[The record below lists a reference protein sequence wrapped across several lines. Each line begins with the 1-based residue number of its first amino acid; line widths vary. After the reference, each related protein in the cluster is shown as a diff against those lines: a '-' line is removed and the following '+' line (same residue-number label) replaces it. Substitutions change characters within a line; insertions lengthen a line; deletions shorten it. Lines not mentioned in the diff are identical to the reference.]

1 VLQEKWI
8 YDALVSMIQAEI
20 VHVLQDNWISDAL
33 APMIQA
39 EIVHM
44 LQDNWIHDD
53 LVPMTQA
60 ETAHVPQDEKL
71 NENAADGG
79 IHCSV
84 CVSEKRGALVPRQS
98 RKNDL
103 PRSTWSF

>member
-1 VLQEKWI
+1 MLQEKWI
-8 YDALVSMIQAEI
+8 YDALVS
-20 VHVLQDNWISDAL
+20 
-33 APMIQA
+33 MIQA

-53 LVPMTQA
+53 LVPMTQP

-71 NENAADGG
+71 NVNAADGG
-79 IHCSV
+79 IHCSG
-84 CVSEKRGALVPRQS
+84 CVSEKRGALVPIQR
-98 RKNDL
+98 RKADL